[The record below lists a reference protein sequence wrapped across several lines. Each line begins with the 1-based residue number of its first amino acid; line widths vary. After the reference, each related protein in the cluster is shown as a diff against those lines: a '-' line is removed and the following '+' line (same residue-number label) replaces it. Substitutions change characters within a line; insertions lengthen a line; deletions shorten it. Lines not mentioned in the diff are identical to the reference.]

1 MAKMMTEYIE
11 ICYPGGCL
19 TFLPGLL
26 PAPAAQLR
34 TILKWAEEAD
44 VDAVGPIKEWAEAK
58 HEELQKEAEKWE
70 KRQLESLDLF
80 WEKSAQ
86 RDKDR
91 ALLKSFKDKDRYE
104 QEAAILRENIKD
116 ETAAMQRLRD
126 CRADEIAARKMY
138 ERALKQL
145 DKNKELIR
153 QWEEQRKPT
162 SPT

>member
-1 MAKMMTEYIE
+1 MQMTEYIE
-11 ICYPGGCL
+11 ICFPGGCL

-34 TILKWAEEAD
+34 TILKWAEEAN
-44 VDAVGPIKEWAEAK
+44 VDAVGPIKEWLEYM
-58 HEELQKEAEKWE
+58 HEGFQKEIERWE
-70 KRQLESLDLF
+70 KSQLETLDIF

-91 ALLKSFKDKDRYE
+91 AMLKSFKDKDRYE
-104 QEAAILRENIKD
+104 QESKILRENIKA
-116 ETAAMQRLRD
+116 ETTAMQNLRD
-126 CRADEIAARKMY
+126 RRADEIAARKIY

-145 DKNKELIR
+145 DRNKELIR